1 MKAVDLK
8 ADSEKIKDEANA
20 LASTIL
26 ASPLEEKSSKIL
38 REALRQ
44 RRVEEIS
51 KIARDLETKAR
62 EEEEW
67 ITGFPTTC
75 GGEEVWIYFYP
86 PNTWE
91 PGYAVTRMKK
101 EIGPLVAA
109 QMRQKHPSD
118 VWYMRYPPFVKAI
131 EGLKQDILDGKYD
144 ERLGTDAAKLI
155 FDALKDKA
163 G

>member
-1 MKAVDLK
+1 LKAGDLK
-8 ADSEKIKDEANA
+8 ADSEKTKDEANA
-20 LASTIL
+20 LANTIL
-26 ASPLEEKSSKIL
+26 ASPLEEKSNKIL
-38 REALRQ
+38 REALRP
-44 RRVEEIS
+44 RLVEEIS

-67 ITGFPTTC
+67 IMNFRTVC
-75 GGEEVWIYFYP
+75 GEEEVWIYFYP
-86 PNTWE
+86 PEIGET
-91 PGYAVTRMKK
+91 GYATKRMKK

-109 QMRQKHPSD
+109 QMRQEYPSN
-118 VWYMRYPPFVKAI
+118 VWYMRYLSFVKAI

-144 ERLGTDAAKLI
+144 ERLGTDTVKLI

>member
-1 MKAVDLK
+1 LK
-8 ADSEKIKDEANA
+8 ALDSEKIKDEANA

-26 ASPLEEKSSKIL
+26 ASPVEEKSSKIL

-44 RRVEEIS
+44 RLVEEIS

-67 ITGFPTTC
+67 IMNFPTVY
-75 GGEEVWIYFYP
+75 GEEEVWIYFYP
-86 PNTWE
+86 PTRWE
-91 PGYAVTRMKK
+91 KGYDVTRMKK
-101 EIGPLVAA
+101 KIGPLVAA
-109 QMRQKHPSD
+109 QMRQKCPSD
-118 VWYMRYPPFVKAI
+118 VWYMRYLSFVKAI